1 MDNQVHMGHLY
12 FDFFKRVLLFA
23 FLILGICW
31 SGCSDDPELPPE
43 PDIPDISND
52 IPLLIRSEG
61 ANNISFT
68 RDGDSWLITT
78 TGIDPYFWLD
88 ANVNVDFKTDYM
100 LAFECYNSSE
110 VLPLVIF
117 VGDVCDNDHLLENG
131 NYFLPYTNSWK
142 SVSYDLSKVKS
153 PPATPFKSV
162 RIRFGLNGHHQFR
175 VRNFVLR
182 APNEQEKEDAQKEID
197 KQKEEEEMAARLNAY
212 LSQNFSSSVSSVIT
226 DYNAETIQVSGN
238 INTSDMSNVGLAEI
252 PMWLDQTKLT
262 EVAGFE
268 LIEENS
274 FARNYSRFAE
284 DGRDRLLSGWAVV
297 KKTDTGYT
305 LLSALHHTDQI
316 TNPRSNLPKMIPAS
330 LKGIGGCPYDH
341 EDIETLNIATGT
353 FNIILDQ
360 ILYTSPAAGR
370 IPYEYAGK
378 TWYADVNGGAI
389 QQIDKDVKKA
399 QELDIMLSAILLIPV
414 NRGAETGSWL
424 DRVAHPENELSA
436 AFAMPDMLSK
446 DAVEAYAATMNF
458 LCERYSSEEYGR
470 IHHWIIHNEI
480 QSGFYWT
487 NAGKR
492 KMETYMNL
500 YQRSMRLVQTIARQY
515 DSNAK
520 ALISLDHDWAR
531 VGSERGYSAVSLLNQ
546 LLKYCRQEGDFE
558 WGIAFHPYPEDIF
571 NPKTWLDAHATYS
584 FDTEFITPKNLEVL
598 DAWVEKPEVSFNHTE
613 PREIQFTEQGINTL
627 DYESQSLADQA
638 AGLAYSL
645 AKVQKMRNVTSY
657 AYHLWA
663 DAHEEGELR
672 LGLRK
677 YGDDSSDPHGTKP
690 SWEVFKAF
698 NTSQWD
704 EVTKPYLELIG
715 ISDWSEI
722 YYRGII
728 N

>member
-31 SGCSDDPELPPE
+31 SGCSDDSELPPE
-43 PDIPDISND
+43 PDIPND

-182 APNEQEKEDAQKEID
+182 VPNEQEKEDAQKEID

-226 DYNAETIQVSGN
+226 DYSAEMIQVSGN

-284 DGRDRLLSGWAVV
+284 DGHDRLLSGWAVV

-399 QELDIMLSAILLIPV
+399 QELEIMLSAILLIPI
-414 NRGAETGSWL
+414 NRGAEAGSWL
-424 DRVAHPENELSA
+424 AHPENKLSA
-436 AFAMPDMLSK
+436 AFAMPNMLSK
-446 DAVEAYAATMNF
+446 DAVEAYAATMNY

-487 NAGKR
+487 NAGVR
-492 KMETYMNL
+492 NIETYMNL
-500 YQRSMRLVQTIARQY
+500 YQKSMRLVYMLARQY
-515 DSNAK
+515 DPNAK
-520 ALISLDHDWAR
+520 VLISLDHDWF
-531 VGSERGYSAVSLLNQ
+531 VTGDMRGYKGKELLD
-546 LLKYCRQEGDFE
+546 LLVEFSNKEGNFE
-558 WGIAFHPYPEDIF
+558 WGIAHHPYPQDIN
-571 NPKTWLDAHATYS
+571 NPHTWADDKAVLDFETPYL
-584 FDTEFITPKNLEVL
+584 TPKNLEVL
-598 DAWVEKPEVSFNHTE
+598 DAWVAQPHVLFRGK
-613 PREIQFTEQGINTL
+613 PREIQFTEQGLNSP
-627 DYESQSLADQA
+627 DYSEKSLQDQA
-638 AGLAYSL
+638 AGMAYTWEKL
-645 AKVQKMRNVTSY
+645 KKMKNVTAY
-657 AYHLWA
+657 QYHLWA
-663 DAHEEGELR
+663 DAHEEGGLK

-677 YGDDSSDPHGTKP
+677 YNDAEGDPHGKKP
-690 SWEVFKAF
+690 IWYLYRSLETLEYEKVREPYKQIIGI
-698 NTSQWD
+698 NSWD
-704 EVTKPYLELIG
+704 EVYMDTFMNK
-715 ISDWSEI
+715 
-722 YYRGII
+722 
-728 N
+728 